1 MTWQRRRES
10 GAIGW
15 VWLFVTVCATW
26 SAGSEFENWP
36 GWRGPRGDGTSR
48 EANVPTH
55 WNGLTGENIAW
66 KTEVPGIGHASPI
79 VWEDHIFTV
88 SCLTESLERVLLCFD
103 RQSGELRWQQTVIRS
118 PLERKH
124 HLNSHASGTPA
135 TDGERVYVAFLDVSE
150 QRFGPEDDP
159 RRRGV
164 PIGRMV
170 VAAFDFAGNRHWQVE
185 AGDFSS
191 VHGFRSDPVLFEDL
205 VIVNGDHDG
214 ESYLVALDRA
224 TGETVWEVA
233 RWHQTRSY
241 VTPLIRE
248 IDGRAQMVLS
258 GSQHIAS
265 YDPRTGDMHWWIE
278 GPTQQFVASLVYDGQ
293 LFYMTAGFPTYHV
306 MGIRPDGSG
315 DVTDSHVQ
323 WHSTQARCYV
333 PSPVVIAGRLLVTD
347 DRGTV
352 NCFRARDGERL
363 WRERL
368 ARGYS
373 ASAVTADGRAYLV
386 ADEGVTTV
394 LRPADRLEIL
404 AENPLGENV
413 YASPAISQGQIYLR
427 GERHLYSIGPQP

>member
-1 MTWQRRRES
+1 MRWQRERGRVAM
-10 GAIGW
+10 AICGG
-15 VWLFVTVCATW
+15 VLIACATW
-26 SAGSEFENWP
+26 SAGSEVENWP
-36 GWRGPRGDGTSR
+36 SWRGPRGDGTSR
-48 EANVPTH
+48 EAGVPTH
-55 WNGLTGENIAW
+55 WNGLTGENIVW

-79 VWEDHIFTV
+79 VWGDHIFTV

-103 RQSGELRWQQTVIRS
+103 RQSGQLRWQRTVIRS

-124 HLNSHASGTPA
+124 RLNSHASGTPA
-135 TDGERVYVAFLDVSE
+135 TDGELVYVTFLDVSD

-159 RRRGV
+159 RRRGI

-170 VAAFDFAGNRHWQVE
+170 VAAYDFQGNRRWQVE
-185 AGDFSS
+185 PGDFSS
-191 VHGFRSDPVLFEDL
+191 VHGYRSDPVLFEDR

-214 ESYLVALDRA
+214 DSYLVALDRA
-224 TGETVWEVA
+224 TGETVWKVE
-233 RWHQTRSY
+233 RWNRTRSY

-248 IDGRAQMVLS
+248 IDGRAQLVLS

-265 YDPRTGDMHWWIE
+265 YDPSTGEMHWWIE
-278 GPTQQFVASLVYDGQ
+278 GPTEQFVASLVYDGQ
-293 LFYMTAGFPTYHV
+293 LFFMTAGFPTYHV

-315 DVTDSHVQ
+315 NVTDSHVE

-333 PSPVVIAGRLLVTD
+333 PSPVVLADRLFVSD

-352 NCFRARDGERL
+352 NCFRASDGERI

-373 ASAVTADGRAYLV
+373 ASAVTAGGLVYLV

-394 LRPADRLEIL
+394 IRPADTLEIV

-413 YASPAISQGQIYLR
+413 YASPAISRGQIYLR
-427 GERHLYSIGPQP
+427 SERHLYRIGSSP